1 MFIAGHRQ
9 MRPDLVDQTVMFLA
23 VFLSMSA
30 KMCCKTDRKSGRVG
44 KECVP

>member
-1 MFIAGHRQ
+1 

-30 KMCCKTDRKSGRVG
+30 KMCCKTSRDNEKIVLSRNV
-44 KECVP
+44 CCPYVTLV